1 MLERLT
7 VKGFKS
13 LVDVTAGLPR
23 LAVFFG
29 PNDAGKSNLLD
40 AIQTLSRMSVAPTLP
55 DVLGG
60 PFPIRGRAFESFSF
74 GEGGLPALLRQPSA
88 HFTLEADISVGDEL
102 YRYRIQPSMS
112 FNSGELIVK
121 DEYLARLRPSG
132 SVIGKPVIELTEG
145 RFSIRREDR
154 GRPREES
161 PNRNRSILSDRSL
174 SGNGY
179 SRLDKIRDEF
189 LAWTTYCFEPRHLM
203 RQDESPMDVDDIG
216 IHGERLVAFLYRLQ
230 ATKPKRFEDLVRTL
244 RTIAPSVEALE
255 VALDERR
262 GILDLMV
269 RQEGVLCSGRTLSE
283 GTLRLLALCAAA
295 ANPWRGSL
303 LALEE
308 PENGVHPRRLDLIAR
323 LLVSLSEQGRQ
334 VIVTSHS
341 PLFVDAVLSIQRQE
355 SVEGIGL
362 FKVRSSKGRTHVEPF
377 DVTPILSDAE
387 IAGAL
392 TPSSEDGL
400 FQGLMLR
407 GFLDEQS

>member
-1 MLERLT
+1 MLEKLT
-7 VKGFKS
+7 VRGFKS
-13 LVDVTAGLPR
+13 LVDVTVDLPR

-29 PNDAGKSNLLD
+29 PNAVGKSNLLD
-40 AIQTLSRMSVAPTLP
+40 AVQTLSWMSVAPTLP

-74 GEGGLPALLRQPSA
+74 GKGGLPALLSQPSA
-88 HFTLEADISVGDEL
+88 CFTLEADISVGDQS
-102 YRYRIQPSMS
+102 YRYRIRPSMS
-112 FNSGELIVK
+112 FKSGELSVK

-145 RFSIRREDR
+145 HFSVRREGR

-179 SRLDKIRDEF
+179 SRLDDIRGEF
-189 LAWTTYCFEPRHLM
+189 LGWTTYYFEPRHLM
-203 RQDESPMDVDDIG
+203 RQDESPMDVADIG
-216 IHGERLVAFLYRLQ
+216 AHGERLAAFLYRLK
-230 ATKPKRFEDLVRTL
+230 ATEPKRFEDVVRTL
-244 RTIAPSVEALE
+244 RTIVPSVETLD

-269 RQEGVLCSGRTLSE
+269 RQEGTFYSARVLSE
-283 GTLRLLALCAAA
+283 GTLRVLALCTAAV
-295 ANPWRGSL
+295 NPWRGSL

-308 PENGVHPRRLDLIAR
+308 PENGVHPRRIDLIAR
-323 LLVSLSEQGRQ
+323 LLVSLSEQGCQ
-334 VIVTSHS
+334 VIVTTHS

-362 FKVRSSKGRTHVEPF
+362 FNVRSSKGRTEVESF
-377 DVTPILSDAE
+377 DATPLFEDEKVA
-387 IAGAL
+387 AAL
-392 TPSSEDGL
+392 ASSGEDGV
-400 FQGLMLR
+400 FQGLVLR
-407 GFLDEQS
+407 GLLDES